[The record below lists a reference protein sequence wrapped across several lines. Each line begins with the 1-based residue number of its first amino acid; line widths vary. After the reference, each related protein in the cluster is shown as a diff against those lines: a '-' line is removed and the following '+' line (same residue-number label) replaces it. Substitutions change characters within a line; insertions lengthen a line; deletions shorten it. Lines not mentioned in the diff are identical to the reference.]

1 LVVTSDADRQMKEL
15 VVRMDHMEKTYDE
28 KFKFL
33 LEQNGI
39 LHHRTNYLEAKLK
52 KVSEVTKNIFV

>member
-1 LVVTSDADRQMKEL
+1 MVVTSDADRQMKEL

>member
-1 LVVTSDADRQMKEL
+1 MKEL

>member
-1 LVVTSDADRQMKEL
+1 VTSDADRQMKEL

>member
-1 LVVTSDADRQMKEL
+1 MVVTSDADRQMKEL

-52 KVSEVTKNIFV
+52 KYKTKWKTV